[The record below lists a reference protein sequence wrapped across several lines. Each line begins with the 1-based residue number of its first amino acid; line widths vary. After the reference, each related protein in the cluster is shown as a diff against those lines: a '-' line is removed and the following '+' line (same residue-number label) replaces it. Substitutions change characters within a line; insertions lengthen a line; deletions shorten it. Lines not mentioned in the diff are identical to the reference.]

1 MNRSPLS
8 NLNLDMALLAAW
20 LIVGVLL
27 IVWLDPASFILGLA
41 FLTLVSVLALTN
53 LSRWMTWAA
62 LAVSIL
68 GYAGAQL
75 ALGGAIPDVVLPV
88 AATSLILI
96 GATLLAYRTSR
107 RLEGLSRQLDND
119 RQIIEDL
126 RLHDPKTGLVRFQ
139 YARQS
144 LKLEVM
150 RSQRYHIDLS
160 LVLLDMS
167 NRKALEEKYGMIG
180 LEEINNQLAGI
191 LLSATRE
198 VDTCFINGKVGVIL
212 PQTNPDGACIVAER
226 VIGSAARRLSIDL
239 YAGVAYFP
247 RDAVSEDDL
256 IRSAESA
263 LQVALTSGRPIV
275 YYSQIQEGLGGAS
288 SLKEPET
295 VEKPQ

>member
-1 MNRSPLS
+1 MNRSPYS
-8 NLNLDMALLAAW
+8 NVNLYAALLAAW
-20 LIVGVLL
+20 LISGVLL
-27 IVWLDPASFILGLA
+27 IVWLDPNSFILGLA
-41 FLTLVSVLALTN
+41 LLFLVCTLALIN
-53 LSRWMTWAA
+53 LSRWLTWLS
-62 LAVSIL
+62 LAFAVLLS
-68 GYAGAQL
+68 A
-75 ALGGAIPDVVLPV
+75 VVQVTLVGPVPEVALPV
-88 AATSLILI
+88 ATTVVVLI
-96 GATLLAYRTSR
+96 GAAVLAH
-107 RLEGLSRQLDND
+107 RLATRMGVLTRQLDND

-139 YARQS
+139 YARQT

-160 LVLLDMS
+160 LVLLDMA
-167 NRKALEEKYGMIG
+167 NRKTLEEKYGMIG

-212 PQTNPDGACIVAER
+212 PQTNPEGAAIVAER
-226 VIGSAARRLSIDL
+226 VIGSASRRLNIDL

-263 LQVALTSGRPIV
+263 LQVALTSGRPVV
-275 YYSQIQEGLGGAS
+275 YYSQIQEGLENRNSA
-288 SLKEPET
+288 PET
-295 VEKPQ
+295 QKS